1 MRRFKHFP
9 VILSFVFW
17 AGYICAQ
24 TNEETDS
31 PLSKAYGHY
40 LLGEYDSAVTYY
52 QKAKRDDPGS
62 IEPSYGLM
70 NCYMALGKY
79 EDVVTEGTE
88 ALKGGEDFYVLE
100 KMARA
105 SALRNRSVSAD
116 SIFEEAIKVAEGR
129 QGEIPDYV
137 ISDFMMNMGN
147 CFLEV
152 GNYRKAEQYFNKGE
166 QRFGTEGFRLAVY
179 RTKRLRRDNAR
190 GYVNFSAGFL
200 KYNESEEMDHGTYA
214 GLNIGLFLRNA
225 DLLKLGCYNLSIM
238 GPEGKAKKPE
248 DPPPHPKPN
257 LYQSDFYLSLTDFY
271 HLLRKTK
278 IQSGIRASISNIEY
292 TDNSKTLFLEH
303 STNSGFFSWGSTL
316 YYTRL
321 SEHNIA
327 QISPMAALNFNLGKG
342 LFEVK
347 GVQNFIKSFAV
358 TDKKSSIPSSIQL
371 SGDLSL
377 SVSMKQVRFT
387 VTGSTG
393 RRAFL
398 NESEAIVLLNVV
410 ERYLY
415 GGKFLAE
422 YTFEKIPMT
431 VYSLLR
437 YSHFQSY
444 SSFSGIG
451 GVFVQW

>member
-1 MRRFKHFP
+1 VARFKHIP
-9 VILSFVFW
+9 VILSVVFW

-24 TNEETDS
+24 TNEETES
-31 PLSKAYGHY
+31 SLLKAYGHY

-62 IEPSYGLM
+62 IEPFYGLM
-70 NCYMALGKY
+70 NCYMVLGKY
-79 EDVVTEGTE
+79 EDVITEGTE

-105 SALRNRSVSAD
+105 SALRNRSISAD
-116 SIFEEAIKVAEGR
+116 SIYEKAIEVAEDK

-137 ISDFMMNMGN
+137 VSDFVMNMGN

-179 RTKRLRRDNAR
+179 RTKRLRRENAR
-190 GYVNFSAGFL
+190 GHVNFSVGLL
-200 KYNESEEMDHGTYA
+200 KYNESEEMNHGTYA

-225 DLLKLGCYNLSIM
+225 DLLKFGCYNLSIR
-238 GPEGKAKKPE
+238 GPEAKAKKPE
-248 DPPPHPKPN
+248 DPPPPPKPN
-257 LYQSDFYLSLTDFY
+257 LYQSDFYLSFTDFY
-271 HLLRKTK
+271 HLIRKTK

-303 STNSGFFSWGSTL
+303 STNSGILSWGSTL

-327 QISPMAALNFNLGKG
+327 QISPMVALNFSQGKVS
-342 LFEVK
+342 FNVK
-347 GVQNFIKSFAV
+347 GVQNIIKSFAV
-358 TDKKSSIPSSIQL
+358 SDKKSSIPGSIQL
-371 SGDLSL
+371 SGDLSF

-398 NESEAIVLLNVV
+398 NESEAVVILNVV
-410 ERYLY
+410 ERYLF
-415 GGKFLAE
+415 GSKFLAE
-422 YTFEKIPMT
+422 YTFEKIPLA

-437 YSHFQSY
+437 HSHFQSY
-444 SSFSGIG
+444 SSFTVLG